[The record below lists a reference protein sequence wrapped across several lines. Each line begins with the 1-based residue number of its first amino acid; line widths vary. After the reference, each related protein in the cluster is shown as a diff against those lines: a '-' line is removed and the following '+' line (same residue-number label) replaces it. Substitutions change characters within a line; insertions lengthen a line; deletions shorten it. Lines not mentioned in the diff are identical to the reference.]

1 MRYIAKY
8 GRLILQQTDG
18 TIAYRFN
25 NHTLI
30 VGDPTTGTGSGN
42 AIDYSGLV
50 ELFPSAATAEEKAGL
65 NTLFWEAPVVTD
77 AADLEDGEHYE
88 VLTGSVLYNGVRYV
102 PGEVF
107 RFTTG
112 GSVAFE
118 PGTQVALIPVAA
130 LEWYD
135 STVRN
140 HAAKEYFKYLQLEWG
155 DEAYWDG
162 NRARAG
168 LGFSDIR

>member
-1 MRYIAKY
+1 MRYISKY
-8 GRLILQQTDG
+8 GRLILQKTDG
-18 TIAYRFN
+18 TIAYRFS

-42 AIDYSGLV
+42 AIDYSGLI
-50 ELFPSAATAEEKAGL
+50 ELFPSASTAAEKAGL
-65 NTLFWEAPVVTD
+65 NTLFWEAPVVTN
-77 AADLEDGEHYE
+77 AAGLQDGEHYE

-102 PGEVF
+102 RGEVF

-118 PGTQVALIPVAA
+118 PGTQVALIPAAA

>member
-1 MRYIAKY
+1 MRYISKY
-8 GRLILQQTDG
+8 GRLILQKTDG

-30 VGDPTTGTGSGN
+30 VGDPTMGTGSEN
-42 AIDYSGLV
+42 AIDYSGLI
-50 ELFPSAATAEEKAGL
+50 ELFPSASTAAEKAGL
-65 NTLFWEAPVVTD
+65 NTLFWEAPVVTH
-77 AADLEDGEHYE
+77 AANLQDGEHYE

-118 PGTQVALIPVAA
+118 SGTQVALIPVAA

>member
-1 MRYIAKY
+1 MRYISKY
-8 GRLILQQTDG
+8 GRLILQKTDG

-42 AIDYSGLV
+42 AIDYSGLI
-50 ELFPSAATAEEKAGL
+50 ELFPSASTAAEKAGL
-65 NTLFWEAPVVTD
+65 NTLFWEAPVVTN
-77 AADLEDGEHYE
+77 AADLQDGEHYE
-88 VLTGSVLYNGVRYV
+88 VLSGSVLYNGTRYV

-107 RFTTG
+107 RFATG

-118 PGTQVALIPVAA
+118 AGTQVARIPVEA

>member
-1 MRYIAKY
+1 MRYISKY
-8 GRLILQQTDG
+8 GRLILQKTDG

-50 ELFPSAATAEEKAGL
+50 QLFPSAGTAAEKAGL
-65 NTLFWEAPVVTD
+65 NTLFWEAPVVTN

-107 RFTTG
+107 KFATG
-112 GSVAFE
+112 GSVAFDS
-118 PGTQVALIPVAA
+118 GTQVALVPVAA

-140 HAAKEYFKYLQLEWG
+140 HAAKEYFQYLQLEWG

>member
-1 MRYIAKY
+1 MRYISKY
-8 GRLILQQTDG
+8 GRLILQKTDG

-50 ELFPSAATAEEKAGL
+50 ELFPSAGTAAEKAGL
-65 NTLFWEAPVVTD
+65 NTLFWEAPVVTN
-77 AADLEDGEHYE
+77 AADLQDGEHYE

-107 RFTTG
+107 RFATG
-112 GSVAFE
+112 GSVAFDS
-118 PGTQVALIPVAA
+118 GTQVALIPVAA

>member
-8 GRLILQQTDG
+8 GRLILQKTDG

-30 VGDPTTGTGSGN
+30 VGNPTTGTGSGN
-42 AIDYSGLV
+42 AIDYSGLI
-50 ELFPSAATAEEKAGL
+50 ELFPSAGTAAEKAGL
-65 NTLFWEAPVVTD
+65 NTLFWEAPVVTN
-77 AADLEDGEHYE
+77 AADLQDGEHYE

-107 RFTTG
+107 QFATG
-112 GSVAFE
+112 GSVAFD

>member
-1 MRYIAKY
+1 
-8 GRLILQQTDG
+8 
-18 TIAYRFN
+18 
-25 NHTLI
+25 
-30 VGDPTTGTGSGN
+30 
-42 AIDYSGLV
+42 
-50 ELFPSAATAEEKAGL
+50 
-65 NTLFWEAPVVTD
+65 
-77 AADLEDGEHYE
+77 
-88 VLTGSVLYNGVRYV
+88 
-102 PGEVF
+102 
-107 RFTTG
+107 
-112 GSVAFE
+112 
-118 PGTQVALIPVAA
+118 VAA